1 MPSGKTHA
9 KWSETL
15 TLTWGISYGAMYV
28 LGAPAA
34 SPEQGLSLGRAV
46 AIGIGL
52 VVGILITPDI
62 DLLSI
67 THEERRI
74 QRHLGVVA
82 KRLWMLIWRQYA
94 RGIRHRCP
102 LSHAPIRSTLI
113 RAAYL
118 WPAWA
123 LAWWLLPQS
132 WWPLAGWLLVGWI
145 IQDTLHWAMDLTMK
159 GG

>member
-9 KWSETL
+9 RWGQSL
-15 TLTWGISYGAMYV
+15 ALAWGIGYGAPV
-28 LGAPAA
+28 ALGTPAV
-34 SPEQGLSLGRAV
+34 SLDRAV
-46 AIGIGL
+46 AIGVGL

-74 QRHLGVVA
+74 QRHLGSTA
-82 KRLWMLIWRQYA
+82 KVLWMLLWQQYA

-123 LAWWLLPQS
+123 LAGWLFPPS
-132 WWPLAGWLLVGWI
+132 WWSLACWLLAGWI
-145 IQDTLHWAMDLTMK
+145 TQDTLHWAMDLTMR

>member
-9 KWSETL
+9 KWGETL
-15 TLTWGISYGAMYV
+15 TLAWGIGYGVTYA
-28 LGAPAA
+28 LGTPPIPPNEAA
-34 SPEQGLSLGRAV
+34 
-46 AIGIGL
+46 AIGVGL

-62 DLLSI
+62 DLMSI

-74 QRHLGVVA
+74 QRHFGRLA
-82 KRLWMLIWRQYA
+82 KRLWILVWRQYA

-118 WPAWA
+118 WPAWVF
-123 LAWWLLPQS
+123 AWWLVPHS
-132 WWPLAGWLLVGWI
+132 WWTLAGWLLAGWI
-145 IQDTLHWAMDLTMK
+145 IQDTLHWTMDITMR